1 MFLINLNILP
11 LLKPVISSFRQTEP
25 LPGLYRDL
33 PCLYVSLRGLG
44 VKFTLRKTDA
54 RENKSSPDDTGKE
67 TAALR
72 KQHFQKAG
80 ALTE

>member
-1 MFLINLNILP
+1 MFLINLDILP

-25 LPGLYRDL
+25 LPDL

>member
-1 MFLINLNILP
+1 MFLINLDILP

-25 LPGLYRDL
+25 LPGFAL
-33 PCLYVSLRGLG
+33 SLR
-44 VKFTLRKTDA
+44 FFARARRKVHLK
-54 RENKSSPDDTGKE
+54 RNKSSPDDTGKE

>member
-1 MFLINLNILP
+1 MFLINLDILP

-25 LPGLYRDL
+25 LPGFAL
-33 PCLYVSLRGLG
+33 SLRGLG

>member
-1 MFLINLNILP
+1 MFLINLDILP

-25 LPGLYRDL
+25 YRDL